1 MPRIWSVITSSQQ
14 KKYQSLRLKN
24 GTNSSVQGAK
34 GPVTLS
40 LGENVVKMDPNM
52 FMRKLFISTYALE
65 VWKHIHDF
73 DIKHCC
79 ACRVKNS
86 NVKCLMLTEDE
97 KIELHFDKAL
107 RNVNVVKVIERV
119 MVNMKPIEITIETE
133 AELCSWTETNPA
145 LSSEMYHVIK
155 DTVKVI
161 RLY

>member
-1 MPRIWSVITSSQQ
+1 
-14 KKYQSLRLKN
+14 
-24 GTNSSVQGAK
+24 
-34 GPVTLS
+34 
-40 LGENVVKMDPNM
+40 
-52 FMRKLFISTYALE
+52 
-65 VWKHIHDF
+65 
-73 DIKHCC
+73 
-79 ACRVKNS
+79 
-86 NVKCLMLTEDE
+86 MLTEDE

-119 MVNMKPIEITIETE
+119 MDNMKPIEITIETE